1 MRETHV
7 SLQFHETQ
15 AFSRSIRP
23 ATVVQVAA
31 AVFVLQLAWER
42 LVRASA
48 AARRRLLTVIV
59 AGDGGD
65 ELDEELLMDGDRRYE
80 LVGQLLHA

>member
-1 MRETHV
+1 M

-15 AFSRSIRP
+15 AVSRSIRP
-23 ATVVQVAA
+23 VTVVQVAA

-48 AARRRLLTVIV
+48 AERRRLLTVIV

-65 ELDEELLMDGDRRYE
+65 ELDEELWMMVTAATSWSASFCTHG
-80 LVGQLLHA
+80 G